1 MRAHWAIAGALL
13 LAACGEP
20 DRREGDLTADE
31 EQQLNEAAAM
41 LDKSSGDLDGEDVPV
56 AAQAEPGKDE

>member
-20 DRREGDLTADE
+20 ERREGDLSADE
-31 EQQLNEAAAM
+31 EQQLNDAAVM
-41 LDKSSGDLDGEDVPV
+41 LDKSSGDLEADDVPV
-56 AAQAEPGKDE
+56 AQLTKPGEGE